1 VQQCTLGAQ
10 KKMFYD
16 SKMFKYV
23 SLSFAFSAVLTGRA
37 TPAPVG
43 PRPQAGQRRR
53 RVCALP
59 LPGLRGYHE
68 LDGCTP
74 FPGALVCAV
83 SPSLPGRCIVN

>member
-1 VQQCTLGAQ
+1 
-10 KKMFYD
+10 MFYD

-37 TPAPVG
+37 TPAPVCS
-43 PRPQAGQRRR
+43 RPHAAQRRSR
-53 RVCALP
+53 GVRALP

-68 LDGCTP
+68 LDGCTA

-83 SPSLPGRCIVN
+83 SSFRPGRCIVN